1 MEIVLDKATW
11 LRAKDETLL
20 TSLMNRKDQH
30 YIAGGNIEGDDA
42 PLEVVFREAQADLGA
57 NALLDTIEYICSYEA
72 ISQSNE
78 EGVLLIATSHIGE
91 RVRELTLRSKFSI
104 TEWLSMSDIR
114 KVAAFD
120 KLVYLDLFIQGL
132 VV

>member
-20 TSLMNRKDQH
+20 ASFMDRKDLY
-30 YIAGGNIEGDDA
+30 YIAGGKIEGDDA
-42 PLEVVFREAQADLGA
+42 PLEVVFREALVDLGA

-78 EGVLLIATSHIGE
+78 EGVLLTAKSHIGE
-91 RVRELTLRSKFSI
+91 RARELILRSKFST

-114 KVAAFD
+114 KVATVD
-120 KLVYLDLFIQGL
+120 KLVYLDLFIHGL
-132 VV
+132 VA